1 MPPFIVN
8 LIIAIVLNVAVT
20 LIQRAMVQD
29 RAAEQ
34 RLAGVRGTTTGGTA
48 PGTIILGS
56 YITAGHRI
64 APRLTW
70 GDSGKTPNEFLVD
83 VIGLS
88 ILPVRGLAGAYVNGE
103 KVTLLTGEA
112 HADFGY
118 PVDEYRDG
126 GVDHLWIKFY
136 DGNQTAAD
144 AYLVDKFGGHP
155 DFPWQSDMIG
165 RGVAYCIC
173 TARINRE
180 LFTGFPAYRFQV
192 DGIDLQ
198 DWRDGK
204 DEQENP
210 IVAIRRLMKGLYFGS
225 QWVYGPQSIGD
236 YALPAAAFAAQA
248 DKCDALVTLEDD
260 SQEKRYRFGIEV
272 SVDTEPHLVIG
283 ELLKACAGRIAEVGG
298 IYKVL
303 VAEPDSPVFAFSDE
317 DIIVTEGQSYE
328 PFPGL
333 EATHNAFTATYPEF
347 DESGGMKEAPPLYD
361 TALED
366 ADDGRRLVVSTE
378 FKAVPHAIQ
387 VQRLMLAMQAEA
399 RRFRRHSITGRPEWW
414 EYEPLDAVTWT
425 SDRNGYANKVFLIT
439 AMEDLDNCL
448 QVVGLQEQDPDD
460 YSWTS
465 DLQQPYTLTPIKPP
479 RPAAQV
485 GTITFSAATVVDN
498 DGVGRRAGIRATLA
512 SALADVRGVE
522 IQVRLQ
528 GGANVYDRETPYDRT
543 ETDPYWR
550 DITAPGILPNVTYEA
565 RGRYMPTGKR
575 RVGAW
580 SSWQVV
586 TTHDVRFDFVELATA
601 IREWHRWMGEDF
613 TKAKEEL
620 LALTDL
626 VALQD
631 LHNFADKQ
639 ELRREI
645 ASVYQNSRAEYEEAI
660 IVATGPGSSIVL
672 RLEEL
677 EAAVEAAD
685 FDAVVTALSALT
697 TRVTTA
703 ENTLTLVGADVT
715 TINAALSGY
724 LGVNAVAS
732 AFSSQDVRITAN
744 ENGVAAHAQSLQDLF
759 VAMGGNTSSVR
770 VRAVAEAGP
779 SGYSA
784 RYGIEA
790 ATSAGGWRS
799 ASIWLDVPASGSTP
813 TRVAVAADQFVV
825 WAGGTA
831 AAVFDSAGLIVP
843 ARIAAGSIT
852 ADKIA
857 AGSITANKIA
867 AGSITADKI
876 VSNSIASFKSASL
889 DSDLDGAGTACQVN
903 FSAPATGAT
912 GQAIAKIKVGG
923 PGDAWAA
930 TVTIKLQRQI
940 NGGSWTDI
948 PGTQAIR
955 YYDGGGYALDDF
967 FIGFANSFSA
977 SSSINFRISYAVSSP
992 PGSGADFWR
1001 MAGSHL
1007 GVGRFNT

>member
-1 MPPFIVN
+1 MPGFVVQ
-8 LIIAIVLNVAVT
+8 LIISIIFTVAVT
-20 LIQRAMVQD
+20 LIQRATTQD
-29 RAAEQ
+29 KAAEQ
-34 RLAGVRGTTTGGTA
+34 RFGVRGTTTGGTKPA
-48 PGTIILGS
+48 TFILGR

-64 APRLTW
+64 APSLTW
-70 GDSGKTPNEFLVD
+70 GESGKTPNEFLVD

-88 ILPVRGLAGAYVNGE
+88 MLPARGLNAVYVNGE
-103 KVTLLTGEA
+103 KVTLLTGEE
-112 HADFGY
+112 HADYGY
-118 PVDEYRDG
+118 PVEEYRDG
-126 GVDHLWIKFY
+126 GVDHLWVKFY
-136 DGNQTAAD
+136 DGSQATAD
-144 AYLVDKFGGHP
+144 AYLVAKFGSHS
-155 DFPWQSDMIG
+155 DFPWSSDMIG

-173 TARINRE
+173 TARVNRE
-180 LFTGFPAYRFQV
+180 LFPGFPAYRFEV

-198 DWRDGK
+198 DWRDGS

-210 IVAIRRLMKGLYFGS
+210 IVAIRRIMQGIYYGS

-236 YALPAAAFAAQA
+236 YALPAAAFELQA

-260 SQEKRYRFGIEV
+260 SQEKRFRCGLEV
-272 SVDTEPHLVIG
+272 SVNTEPHLVVG

-303 VAEPDSPVFAFSDE
+303 VAEPDAAVFAFSDE
-317 DIIVTEGQSYE
+317 DIIVTEGQTYE

-333 EATHNAFTATYPEF
+333 ESTHNAFTATYPEP
-347 DESGGMKEAPPLYD
+347 EEAGGMKEAPPLYD
-361 TALED
+361 ALLEAED
-366 ADDGRRLVVSTE
+366 DARRLVVSTE
-378 FKAVPHAIQ
+378 FKAVPYAIQ
-387 VQRLMLAMQAEA
+387 VQRLMTAMQAEA
-399 RRFRRHSITGRPEWW
+399 RRFRRHSLTGRPEWW

-425 SDRNGYANKVFLIT
+425 SDRNGYSNKVFLIT

-465 DLQQPYTLTPIKPP
+465 DLQKPYTLTPIKLP

-485 GTITFSAATVVDN
+485 GSISFAATTVLDS
-498 DGVGRRAGIRATLA
+498 DGVTRRAGIRATLA
-512 SALADVRGVE
+512 SALADVSGVHV
-522 IQVRLQ
+522 QVRLQ
-528 GGANVYDRETPYDRT
+528 VSGAIVYERTLPYDRT
-543 ETDPYWR
+543 EANPYWL
-550 DITAPGILPNVTYEA
+550 DIYGGGILPNVTYEA
-565 RGRYMPTGKR
+565 RGRYIPAGKR

-586 TTHDVRFDFVELATA
+586 TTQDVRFDFVELATA
-601 IREWHRWMGEDF
+601 IREWHRWMGEDA
-613 TKAKEEL
+613 TKAKEES
-620 LALTDL
+620 LALTAL

-770 VRAVAEAGP
+770 VRAAAQAGP

-784 RYGIEA
+784 RYGIQA

-799 ASIWLDVPASGSTP
+799 ASIWLDVPESGSTP

-857 AGSITANKIA
+857 SAT
-867 AGSITADKI
+867 ITADKI
-876 VSNSIASFKSASL
+876 VSNSIASFNSASL
-889 DSDLDGAGTACQVN
+889 GSDTEGAGTACQVN

-912 GQAIAKIKVGG
+912 GQAIAKIKVGDLG
-923 PGDAWAA
+923 GAWAA

-940 NGGSWTDI
+940 NGGSWTNI
-948 PGTQAIR
+948 SGTQVIR
-955 YYDGGGYALDDF
+955 FYSGNGAYALDDF
-967 FIGFANSFSA
+967 LIGFANSFSA
-977 SSSINFRISYAVSSP
+977 SSSINFRISYAVSFTL
-992 PGSGADFWR
+992 GGGNFWR
-1001 MAGSHL
+1001 MAGSQL